1 MATRNQTGNIVSQA
15 PKMPKRKWWQYL
27 PFLNQGYADQLAKYQ
42 NQYNEYWWN
51 KENEYN
57 NPASQV
63 ARYKEAGLSPA
74 LMYGQGNPG
83 NADSMHQAEANQQ
96 YGTVGMQGILDRM
109 LSAKE
114 RLAQINNLEAE
125 TGIKKVQK
133 SLLFEELN
141 VKDIGKVDREIGG
154 EIWEKISPRQAS
166 YLADME
172 RKIADAK
179 TASEKAEL
187 SEKLNNWFI
196 AQMLSKFIP
205 GVAGLVKLR

>member
-1 MATRNQTGNIVSQA
+1 MATRNLTGNIVSQA

-63 ARYKEAGLSPA
+63 ERYKEAGLSPA

-109 LSAKE
+109 LSARE
-114 RLAQINNLEAE
+114 RVAQIQNVDAE
-125 TGIKKVQK
+125 TGIKRVQRM
-133 SLLFEELN
+133 LLKNELN
-141 VKDIGKVDREIGG
+141 VKDLGHLPGSKYYDE
-154 EIWEKISPRQAS
+154 STLTPRGRS
-166 YLADME
+166 YIAEMQK
-172 RKIADAK
+172 KIADAK
-179 TASEKAEL
+179 NASEKAEL
-187 SEKLNNWFI
+187 TEKLNNWFI
-196 AQMLSKFIP
+196 AQMISKLIP
-205 GVAGLVKLR
+205 GIGSLARFR